1 MDKSPESSESSAKA
15 KLEKFLFKKDTDI
28 QVSKN

>member
-1 MDKSPESSESSAKA
+1 MDKSPESSAKA

>member
-1 MDKSPESSESSAKA
+1 MDKSSESSAKA

>member
-1 MDKSPESSESSAKA
+1 MDKSSESSAKA
-15 KLEKFLFKKDTDI
+15 KLEKFLFKKHTAI

>member
-1 MDKSPESSESSAKA
+1 MEIDKSSAKA

>member
-1 MDKSPESSESSAKA
+1 MEKSSESSAKA